1 MKRRKWTNEEK
12 FKIVLEGLQS
22 CISIAELCNK
32 HEIQQ
37 SQYYSWRDKFL
48 REGSNI
54 FQNNDVSKR
63 EEQLKNKMAKIEQ
76 MIGKMTLELKK
87 TTNKNAKTL

>member
-22 CISIAELCNK
+22 PISIAELCNK

-37 SQYYSWRDKFL
+37 SQYYNWRDKLL
-48 REGSNI
+48 RDGASI
-54 FQNNDVSKR
+54 FQTNDVSKR
-63 EEQLKNKMAKIEQ
+63 EEQLKHKMAKMEQ
-76 MIGKMTLELKK
+76 MIGKLTLELKK
-87 TTNKNAKTL
+87 ND